1 VTLSPG
7 WGPNL
12 VISFILTS
20 LDARI
25 ARGGLA
31 ALVAA
36 ACLAFTGAGTAQ
48 AATVMGF
55 TDDWGGNPA
64 LLAKSRT
71 AGATSAR
78 LYVCWCVVEPNQG
91 RLDWF
96 GVDAAYRG
104 MQAAGLR
111 PLIVAVG
118 SPGWAGGGGGAS
130 PPNARYDTNWQAFV
144 RTLAQRYS
152 GAMGIEVWNE
162 PNFGVSFG
170 GRADPV
176 RFTALLKGAYAAIK
190 GVAPSMPVISGG
202 LAGTRY
208 VDSGGMPDDDFLRAM
223 YKNGA
228 KNAMDAIGDH
238 FYPSGHPL
246 IFGMRMDLDRL
257 RGVRNSNGDSGR
269 PIWVT
274 EFGLSTIQ
282 WPGHELVPEWEQGPA
297 LAAMYCVFARS
308 SDVPVAMPYRLQD
321 VGGTG
326 LGIFRADGSA
336 KPAVDALRNAVVNG
350 ACPSAGGVQITPSK
364 NPVAAGEFVKFTAN
378 GFSGNADY
386 RWDTDGSGG
395 FETGSGSTAT
405 VGRSYRKPG
414 VYNVTVKVSDNLE
427 SYFSSVRVQVG
438 GNRKPVPVLTMLPG
452 ATVKRGSKV
461 SFTGKNSY
469 APFARIRNWQW
480 DIQKADG
487 RSHHYSG
494 RSRSFPFPKVGRFSV
509 RLTVTDTMGKKAS
522 VTRIL
527 RVVKK
532 LPRGKTKRASAR

>member
-1 VTLSPG
+1 MLAST
-7 WGPNL
+7 
-12 VISFILTS
+12 FTS
-20 LDARI
+20 LSARI
-25 ARGGLA
+25 TRGALA

-36 ACLAFTGAGTAQ
+36 GCIAFAGAGTAQ
-48 AATVMGF
+48 AAPVMGF

-71 AGATSAR
+71 VGASAAR
-78 LYVCWCVVEPNQG
+78 LYVCWCAIESNQG

-104 MQAAGLR
+104 MQATGLK

-118 SPGWAGGGGGAS
+118 SPTWAGGGGGAS
-130 PPNARYDTNWQAFV
+130 PPNARYDANWQAFV
-144 RTLAQRYS
+144 RTLAQRYG
-152 GAMGIEVWNE
+152 GAMGIEIWNE

-170 GRADPV
+170 GKADPV
-176 RFTALLKGAYAAIK
+176 RFTQLLKGAYAAIK

-208 VDSGGMPDDDFLRAM
+208 VDSGGMPDDEFLRAM

-246 IFGMRMDLDRL
+246 VFGMRGDLDRL
-257 RGVRNSNGDSGR
+257 RGVRNSQGDSGK

-282 WPGHELVPEWEQGPA
+282 WPGHELVPEWEQGPG

-308 SDVPVAMPYRLQD
+308 SDIPVVMPYRLQD
-321 VGGTG
+321 TGGTG

-336 KPAVDALRNAVVNG
+336 KPAVEVLRNAVLNG
-350 ACPSAGGVQITPSK
+350 SCPAAGGVQVSASK
-364 NPVAAGEFVKFTAN
+364 NPVAPGEYVKFTAS
-378 GFSGNADY
+378 GFSGTADY

-395 FETGSGSTAT
+395 FETGSGSSPT
-405 VGRSYRKPG
+405 VGRTYRTPG
-414 VYNVTVKVSDNLE
+414 VYNVTVKASDNLE
-427 SYFSSVRVQVG
+427 SYFSSVKVQVG
-438 GNRKPVPVLTMLPG
+438 GNKKPVPVLTLLPG
-452 ATVKRGSKV
+452 GTVKRRTRV
-461 SFTGKNSY
+461 TFTGKNSY
-469 APFARIRNWQW
+469 APFARVRNWQW

-487 RSHHYSG
+487 RSHHYSA
-494 RSRSFPFPKVGRFSV
+494 RSLSFAFPKVGRFKV
-509 RLTVTDTMGKKAS
+509 RLTVTDTMGKKGS
-522 VTRIL
+522 VTRFL
-527 RVVKK
+527 SVVKK
-532 LPRGKTKRASAR
+532 LPRAKRSRGR